1 MLEDVCWLLLF
12 VQVLI
17 DVILASK
24 GFRCTF
30 RFFFA
35 LGGGNYT
42 SNADSNGY
50 FGEGKQL
57 LPAAPCADPA

>member
-1 MLEDVCWLLLF
+1 MLFLLVKVF
-12 VQVLI
+12 VARL
-17 DVILASK
+17 D
-24 GFRCTF
+24 
-30 RFFFA
+30 FFFA

>member
-1 MLEDVCWLLLF
+1 MLEDVWWLLLF
-12 VQVLI
+12 VKVLI

-24 GFRCTF
+24 GFRCMF
-30 RFFFA
+30 MSFA